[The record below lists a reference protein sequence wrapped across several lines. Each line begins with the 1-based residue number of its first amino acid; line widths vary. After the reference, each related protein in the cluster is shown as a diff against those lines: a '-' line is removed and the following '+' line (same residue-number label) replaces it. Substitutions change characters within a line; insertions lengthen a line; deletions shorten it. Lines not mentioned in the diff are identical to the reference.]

1 MPKVKK
7 IPIDRDNP
15 VWTKRDFE
23 RGMHFPGGVSLDE
36 AVAAFR
42 KARGPQRAPK
52 KIAISIRLEP
62 EIVKHFKASG
72 AGWQGRME
80 AVLRKAVPR

>member
-1 MPKVKK
+1 
-7 IPIDRDNP
+7 
-15 VWTKRDFE
+15 
-23 RGMHFPGGVSLDE
+23 MHFPRGTTLDE

-42 KARGPQRAPK
+42 KARGPQKAPK

-62 EIVKHFKASG
+62 KIVAHFKEGG

-80 AVLRKAVPR
+80 AALAKVAGK